1 MRFVFES
8 EQPPVSHPTVDLGC
22 GNFCQFNYDSLISS
36 ALAIV
41 VTIIAAVLIARSMSS
56 ERPNRVQAL
65 AEWAFSYVRRTSNEN
80 APDASSFVVP
90 LAATIGFYILIAN
103 YLDFAPITLVPNV
116 HPANTDVNQTASMAA
131 VVFVLLHWYNI
142 RLRGIRGY
150 LAYYLRP
157 HDLPLWARIVFLPLN
172 IIEEVVKPVTLSLRL
187 FGNLLAGVLMIFVI
201 GLLLPPALAAPVT
214 AIWKLFDVL
223 FIGLIQAFIFMLLT
237 LVYFGLA
244 REGFEQE
251 HSH

>member
-1 MRFVFES
+1 MRYVFES

-36 ALAIV
+36 ALAIL
-41 VTIIAAVLIARSMSS
+41 VTIVAAILIARSMSS

-80 APDASSFVVP
+80 ASDASSFVVP
-90 LAATIGFYILIAN
+90 LAATIGFYILVAN
-103 YLDFAPITLVPNV
+103 YLDFLPITLVPNV
-116 HPANTDVNQTASMAA
+116 HPANTDVNQTAAMA
-131 VVFVLLHWYNI
+131 VVVLVLLHWYNI
-142 RLRGIRGY
+142 RLRGFRGY
-150 LAYYLRP
+150 LAYYTRP
-157 HDLPLWARIVFLPLN
+157 HDMHWLARIPFTVLN
-172 IIEEVVKPVTLSLRL
+172 VIEEIVKPVTLALRL
-187 FGNLLAGVLMIFVI
+187 FGNLLAGLLMIYVI
-201 GLLLPPALAAPVT
+201 GLLLPPAIAAPVT
-214 AIWKLFDVL
+214 AVWKLFDVL

>member
-1 MRFVFES
+1 MRFLFQS
-8 EQPPVSHPTVDLGC
+8 EQPPVTHPTHDFGC
-22 GNFCQFNYDSLISS
+22 GNWCTINYDSVISS

-41 VTIIAAVLIARSMSS
+41 VTIVAAILIARSMSS
-56 ERPNRVQAL
+56 EKPNRVQAL
-65 AEWAFSYVRRTSNEN
+65 AEWAFSYVRSTSQEN

-103 YLDFAPITLVPNV
+103 YLDFFPITLVPNL
-116 HPANTDVNQTASMAA
+116 HPANTDVNQTAAMAI
-131 VVFVLLHWYNI
+131 VVFILLHWYNI
-142 RLRGIRGY
+142 RLRGFRGY
-150 LAYYLRP
+150 LAYYTRP
-157 HDLPLWARIVFLPLN
+157 HDMHWLARIPFTILN
-172 IIEEVVKPVTLSLRL
+172 IIEEIVKPVTLSLRL
-187 FGNLLAGVLMIFVI
+187 FGNLLAGLLMLYVI
-201 GLLLPPALAAPVT
+201 GLLLPPFLAAPVS